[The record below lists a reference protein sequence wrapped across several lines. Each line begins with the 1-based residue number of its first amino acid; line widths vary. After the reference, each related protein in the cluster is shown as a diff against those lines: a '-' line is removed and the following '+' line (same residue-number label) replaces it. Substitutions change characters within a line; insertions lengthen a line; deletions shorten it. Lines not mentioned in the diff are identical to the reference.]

1 MNERSDS
8 ALKPI
13 EGVIARQRP
22 IVAGALAIVTAL
34 AWAYLL
40 AGAGTGMSPRAMTT
54 WHFPP
59 SETTLFGPAGWT
71 LSYGVMMIVMWF
83 VMMVAMMVPSAA
95 PMIMM
100 YARVHIQAQ
109 KQGQVPGGPGAP
121 VPTLSFALGYLTCW
135 LAFSVAATA
144 LQFALEHARL
154 IDGMWMWSLNRY
166 FTAGLLIAA
175 GLYQLSPL
183 KNVCLAACRSPAAF
197 LAGKFK
203 ADATGAFLLGVK
215 HGAYCLGCCWP
226 LMLLLFAGG
235 VMNLIWIAGLTIL
248 VLIEKLSPFGADLTV
263 PIAVILI
270 AGGVAVAVLA

>member
-1 MNERSDS
+1 M
-8 ALKPI
+8 
-13 EGVIARQRP
+13 
-22 IVAGALAIVTAL
+22 AGALAIVTAL

-40 AGAGTGMSPRAMTT
+40 AGAGTGMSPWAMTT

-59 SETTLFGPAGWT
+59 VEATLFGPAGWT
-71 LSYGVMMIVMWF
+71 LGFSAMMIVMWF

-100 YARVHIQAQ
+100 YARVHIQGQ
-109 KQGQVPGGPGAP
+109 KQGHVATSQ
-121 VPTLSFALGYLTCW
+121 VPTLSFAAGYLTCW

-144 LQFALEHARL
+144 LQFGLEHARL

-215 HGAYCLGCCWP
+215 HGAYCVGCCWP

-235 VMNLIWIAGLTIL
+235 VMNLVWISGLTIL
-248 VLIEKLSPFGADLTV
+248 VLVEKLKPFGADLTV
-263 PIAVILI
+263 PIAMLLI
-270 AGGVAVAVLA
+270 AGGLAVGLWAEQ

>member
-1 MNERSDS
+1 MNARADS
-8 ALKPI
+8 ALAPI
-13 EGVIARQRP
+13 EAVIARQRA

-40 AGAGTGMSPRAMTT
+40 AGAGTGMSPQAMTT

-59 SETTLFGPAGWT
+59 VEATLFGPADWT
-71 LSYGVMMIVMWF
+71 FGYGVMMIVMWF

-100 YARVHIQAQ
+100 YTRVHIQGQ
-109 KQGQVPGGPGAP
+109 NQGQVAGAH
-121 VPTLSFALGYLTCW
+121 VPTVSFALGYLTCW

-144 LQFALEHARL
+144 SQFGLEHAHL
-154 IDGMWMWSLNRY
+154 IDGMWMWSSNRY
-166 FTAGLLIAA
+166 FTAALLIAA

-203 ADATGAFLLGVK
+203 SDAAGAFVLGAR

-235 VMNLIWIAGLTIL
+235 VMNLVWVAGLTAL
-248 VLIEKLSPFGADLTV
+248 VLIEKLSPFGARLTL

-270 AGGVAVAVLA
+270 AGGVAVVLSA

>member
-1 MNERSDS
+1 MNARADS
-8 ALKPI
+8 PLAPI
-13 EGVIARQRP
+13 ERVIARQRA
-22 IVAGALAIVTAL
+22 IVAGALAMVTAL
-34 AWAYLL
+34 AWVYLL
-40 AGAGTGMSPRAMTT
+40 AGAGTGMSPQAMTT

-59 SETTLFGPAGWT
+59 VETTVFGPADWT
-71 LSYGVMMIVMWF
+71 WNYSVMMIVMWF

-100 YARVHIQAQ
+100 YARVHIQGQ
-109 KQGQVPGGPGAP
+109 KQGQVKANP
-121 VPTLSFALGYLTCW
+121 VPTASFALGYLICW

-144 LQFALEHARL
+144 LQFGLEHARL

-203 ADATGAFLLGVK
+203 ADAMGAFVLGLR

-235 VMNLIWIAGLTIL
+235 VMNLVWIAGLTAL
-248 VLIEKLSPFGADLTV
+248 VLIEKLTPFGARLTV
-263 PIAVILI
+263 PIAVLLI
-270 AGGVAVAVLA
+270 AGGVAVGLSE